1 MNIKKIALILLSLML
16 INSLASCQLSEY
28 VDKGT
33 NTADVSNT
41 GSTADT
47 SAESITVNADAKPED
62 YIPEGIDI
70 NYQMDYMSEDLTKYV
85 TLGKYK
91 GFEAEITTYTVDDEY
106 LNSRIGELLEE
117 KAVPSKITDRKTAE
131 GDKIYV
137 DYAGTLDGVAFEG
150 GSAQNV
156 EISLTESSG
165 YIPGFTDGMYD
176 VMPGETVSYEVTFP
190 EDYHVEDLA
199 GKLTVFTVTVH
210 YIVGD
215 PVTPELDDAF
225 VVENYGSEGCNTVD
239 EFKVYL
245 KAQLE
250 DERKEQLNDDLA
262 QDIWAMIM
270 EDVTVIELPQN
281 AIDSLYWLNRANY
294 EAYAAQQGIS
304 YENFLSTYIGQTDE
318 QLLQYAENY
327 IKEDIVIYSIVKAE
341 NLEIT
346 DEERAEEVAK
356 FCVQYEMTEEELVA
370 AYGEDRII
378 SVIQWNKLMKAI
390 CEWNTAIEVIE

>member
-1 MNIKKIALILLSLML
+1 MNFRKISIAILALIMALSF
-16 INSLASCQLSEY
+16 ASCQLSEY
-28 VDKGT
+28 IDEGKQT
-33 NTADVSNT
+33 E
-41 GSTADT
+41 TADT
-47 SAESITVNADAKPED
+47 EKNADIVAQNPEAKPED
-62 YIPEGIDI
+62 YIPEGVDI
-70 NYQMDYMSEDLTKYV
+70 NYQMDYMSEDLAKYI

-91 GFEAEITTYTVDDEY
+91 GFESKVTTYTVNDEY
-106 LNSRIGELLEE
+106 LSERIDEILEG
-117 KAVPSKITDRKTAE
+117 KAVSSRITDRKTAE

-137 DYAGTLDGVAFEG
+137 DYSGTLDGVAFEG
-150 GSAQNV
+150 GTAQNV
-156 EISLTESSG
+156 EISLTENNG

-190 EDYHVEDLA
+190 EDYNEKLA

-215 PVTPELDDAF
+215 PIVPELDDAF
-225 VVENYGSEGCNTVD
+225 VKENYGDQGCNTVD

-250 DERKEQLNDDLA
+250 DERKEQLKDDFA
-262 QDIWAMIM
+262 EDVWAMIM

-304 YENFLSTYIGQTDE
+304 YESFLTTYIGQTDE
-318 QLLQYAENY
+318 QLRQYAESY
-327 IKEDIVIYSIVKAE
+327 IKEDLVIYSIVKAE
-341 NLEIT
+341 GLEVT
-346 DEERAEEVAK
+346 NEERAEEVAK
-356 FCVQYEMTEEELVA
+356 FCLQYKMTEDELIA
-370 AYGEDRII
+370 AYGEDRIM

-390 CEWNTAIEVIE
+390 CEWNTAIEVVE